1 MRRSCLLLSMMTLC
15 MMSCDTAVEEEQA
28 FQDAAFRTPSGFTET
43 SDRGD
48 VLSDDPDDWR
58 VSPAYFERLVI
69 DPAFPNPT
77 SAGTSVAIPIR
88 VRLSD
93 TVQGGL
99 ELVSYDSNRIPRLL
113 DRVEDARRPGAYVL
127 RFTPEVLG
135 VTGLVRIYVLDN
147 AGGLVSYGDIM
158 IES

>member
-1 MRRSCLLLSMMTLC
+1 MACLLLLVVAPQIVA
-15 MMSCDTAVEEEQA
+15 CDTAVEEEQA
-28 FQDAAFRTPSGFTET
+28 FQDAAFLAPSGFTAT

-58 VSPAYFERLVI
+58 ISPAYFERLVI
-69 DPAFPNPT
+69 DPAFPNPA
-77 SAGTSVAIPIR
+77 SAGTNVALPIR
-88 VRLSD
+88 VRISD

-113 DRVEDARRPGAYVL
+113 DRVADARSPGAYVL
-127 RFTPEVLG
+127 RFMPQVLG

-147 AGGLVSYGDIM
+147 AGGLISYGDIM